1 MVGFFFFDSKLFAL
15 VPKTCH
21 LLLLDLKFFVWKL
34 SRNFNTL
41 EKAIF
46 SRKKMKISLA
56 NCFLVK
62 VLGGFEPP
70 ISCLIERLFNR
81 SPTRSVA
88 FRFF

>member
-21 LLLLDLKFFVWKL
+21 LLLLDLKFFVRKL

-46 SRKKMKISLA
+46 SRKKTNIFPA
-56 NCFLVK
+56 NCL
-62 VLGGFEPP
+62 LAQE
-70 ISCLIERLFNR
+70 I
-81 SPTRSVA
+81 
-88 FRFF
+88 